1 MFTSGQGLSLFQD
14 DGQEYLDA
22 VSGTFNLP
30 LGYDYPEVVEAVTQQ
45 IHKVTHLSSTFAAPY
60 ARLILEQ
67 LFKFAPSGI
76 DSGWFRDLTG
86 SSANECAIKIAQI
99 YTKATDVISLFMSH
113 HGQTQFTTSI
123 SGNSFR
129 RKGFPDT
136 ANAHSIR
143 VPAPYCHRCF
153 YGAKYPDCKLLCV
166 ERINDFIEY
175 SSSGSVA
182 CIIVEPVLGNGGNI
196 VPPKGYFPAL
206 RKLCDEHGI
215 LLIADEVQT
224 GLGRTGYF
232 FGSEALDIKPDL
244 ITLAKG
250 MGGIGV
256 PVGAVLMKST
266 FNILEE
272 WQHSFTSGSNM
283 IAVAAASTTIKIIG
297 EPTFLEDV
305 RRKGE
310 LLGDLLQKLQQKH
323 GCISE
328 VRGLGLMWG
337 LEISTPQ
344 GEPDVKTT
352 RKIVR
357 CAMENHQL
365 IVRSSRY
372 GYGNVI
378 KVRPA
383 LIATDEE
390 LEQIVTRLSQAI
402 AQVEF

>member
-22 VSGTFNLP
+22 ASGTFNLP
-30 LGYDYPEVVEAVTQQ
+30 LGYDHPEVVEAVTEQ
-45 IHKVTHLSSTFAAPY
+45 IHKVTHLSSSFAAPY
-60 ARLILEQ
+60 AKAILEQ
-67 LFKFAPSGI
+67 LFKFAPPGI

-136 ANAHSIR
+136 ANAHSVH

-153 YGAKYPDCKLLCV
+153 FGAKYPDCKLMCV

-175 SSSGSVA
+175 SSTGSVA

-206 RKLCDEHGI
+206 RKLCDERGI

-232 FGSEALDIKPDL
+232 YGSEALGIKPDM

-250 MGGIGV
+250 LGGIGV

-266 FNILEE
+266 FNILED

-283 IAVAAASTTIKIIG
+283 IAVAAASATIKIIG
-297 EPTFLEDV
+297 EPAFLENV
-305 RRKGE
+305 RRKSKFLE
-310 LLGDLLQKLQQKH
+310 EMLQKLQQKH
-323 GCISE
+323 GCISD
-328 VRGLGLMWG
+328 VRGLGFMWG
-337 LEISTPQ
+337 LEISTPE
-344 GEPDVKTT
+344 GKPDVKAT
-352 RKIVR
+352 RKIVQ
-357 CAMENHQL
+357 CAMEHHQL

-372 GYGNVI
+372 GFGNVI

-383 LIATDEE
+383 LIATEE
-390 LEQIVTRLSQAI
+390 DIERIVTKLSRAI
-402 AQVEF
+402 AEVEN